1 MFAAFLLVAT
11 AALAQD
17 QTSTPAPTQGN
28 PPPET
33 QKVPE
38 TQNQQ
43 QGTPAPQQ
51 PAAEPPAPQQQPEAQ
66 PSTAQPPAAQQ
77 TPAPQPAAPQPAAPQ
92 PVAPQPVAPADITPK
107 QLQAQPSISTTN
119 KVEKF
124 NGPTMSEVY
133 CAGFITKQE
142 VRAIATVIDESRA
155 PEQVRA
161 AVRSYIYLSGSEVQE
176 GKEYQLLRHT
186 HDPNHNQSFP
196 GQLALV
202 SNLGELYQDLGR
214 AKVIA
219 VRRKVGVAEIESSC
233 LETLPG
239 DIAVPF
245 QERPRPE
252 FKQTNFEQFA
262 VPSGKTKGRVV
273 MARDLD
279 TLVGSRRVVYLNVG
293 DAQGVKPGDYFRAL
307 RDYGSIADN
316 PAEALPFKAPPY
328 DPTQKN
334 PPSFQFREH
343 AGELPIRA
351 IGELMVLST
360 TPNTSAALT
369 TYVPEDIHLGD
380 TVEMIDSTPF
390 PPPEVAATA
399 AALPPT
405 ISCSVSRSTIQVGE
419 SANITCN
426 GVVEE
431 GHTLTYNYQA
441 TAGQIVPRDNR
452 ATLTPNAPGPVTV
465 TATAVDDRNLSAQTA
480 VNVDVQSAPV
490 APSSAETAGTL
501 TPSLL
506 NELTF
511 KPNGTYVD
519 NRAKAELDDDALRLQ
534 RDANTT
540 LIIEGS
546 ANPSENEALALQRAE
561 NAKTYLTRSKGID
574 PSRIQTRAAQTKTG
588 AKVVVVLVPAGAP
601 PQQ

>member
-1 MFAAFLLVAT
+1 MRNRLAAVLLVAT

-17 QTSTPAPTQGN
+17 QTSTPTPTQSN
-28 PPPET
+28 PPTE
-33 QKVPE
+33 Q
-38 TQNQQ
+38 QNQQ
-43 QGTPAPQQ
+43 QTAPPAQQ
-51 PAAEPPAPQQQPEAQ
+51 PPAEQ
-66 PSTAQPPAAQQ
+66 PAAQQ
-77 TPAPQPAAPQPAAPQ
+77 PATPQPTTQPETQPSPTQPPAVQQTPTPEPAAPQ
-92 PVAPQPVAPADITPK
+92 PVPPAEATSKQTTPQPTV
-107 QLQAQPSISTTN
+107 STTN
-119 KVEKF
+119 MVERF

-142 VRAIATVIDESRA
+142 IHASAIVADDSHA

-161 AVRSYIYLSGSEVQE
+161 AEGSYIYLKGSEVAE
-176 GKEYQLLRHT
+176 GKEYLLLRHT
-186 HDPNHNQSFP
+186 HDPNHTQSFP
-196 GQLALV
+196 GQFGLLA
-202 SNLGELYQDLGR
+202 NLGEMYQDLGR
-214 AKVIA
+214 AKVIGVRKRVA
-219 VRRKVGVAEIESSC
+219 VAQVESGCSEI
-233 LETLPG
+233 LPG

-262 VPSGKTKGRVV
+262 VPNGKTKGRVV
-273 MARDLD
+273 MGRDLD
-279 TLVGSRRVVYLNVG
+279 TLVGSRRIVYLNVG
-293 DAQGVKPGDYFRAL
+293 EAQGVKPGDYFRAL
-307 RDYGSIADN
+307 RDYAAIADN
-316 PAEALPFKAPPY
+316 PVESLPFKAPPY

-334 PPSFQFREH
+334 PPSFRFGEH

-351 IGELMVLST
+351 IGEMMVLST
-360 TPNTSAALT
+360 TPNSSAALT
-369 TYVPEDIHLGD
+369 TYAPEDIHLGD
-380 TVEMIDSTPF
+380 SIEMIDAIPF
-390 PPPEVAATA
+390 PPPAAEPTT

-405 ISCSVSRSTIQVGE
+405 ISCSVNRSTIQVGE

-426 GVVEE
+426 GVAEE
-431 GHTLTYNYQA
+431 GHPLTYSYQA
-441 TAGQIVPRDNR
+441 SAGQITPRDSR

-465 TATAVDDRNLSAQTA
+465 TATAVDDRNLSAQTT

-490 APSSAETAGTL
+490 APGSTETTGTL
-501 TPSLL
+501 TPSML

-511 KPNGTYVD
+511 KPNGSYVD

-534 RDANTT
+534 RDASAT

-574 PSRIQTRAAQTKTG
+574 PSRIQTRAAATKTG